1 MLTGLGVAATEMS
14 TEAQVVP
21 SKPVLEPGVA
31 LLRAR
36 ALRRIGGVVLL
47 ALAYYGS
54 AKLGQTLRYTA
65 SVSAIWPP
73 AGVGMAALYLWGL
86 RWWPGIFLGE
96 LWINVELLLDDSGIP
111 FWSIVGQQVGNMLE
125 IVLGALLLR
134 RLLGPRAALDRA
146 DQIAGMLFAL
156 ACGTAV
162 SAAIGTASMLG
173 GGVIDR
179 SEADTFFRTWW
190 LGDTAGALVAL
201 PLILTWAQDPRA
213 AWRKIRTWEG
223 GLLFAAVGVLAAIS
237 VSSDEPVTYMLFPA
251 LIWAALRFGPPGATL
266 AIAVAAG
273 VAIGFTAN
281 EVGPFFKQPIDH
293 RTLSTQLYIGVAAIT
308 TLFVSALVSERQ
320 RSLSALAEAK
330 RREGEGAIEERHR
343 IARDLHD
350 SVSQALFSTALQT
363 RTAERALAQEGS
375 IGTGM
380 LRASLTAISELTAD
394 AQREMRA
401 LLFELNGAGAEDG
414 LVSALSRHAAE
425 LTTPGE
431 LTVDVRGPA
440 KPLPLS
446 RAAEAQFLRIGSE
459 ALANVVKH
467 SAARR
472 ASVRVDATGSSV
484 AMEVRDDG
492 VGFDATAKHPGH
504 YGLESMR
511 SRAAELGALLTFEST
526 PGFGT
531 VVRVEMP
538 VSKQIPR
545 DR

>member
-1 MLTGLGVAATEMS
+1 MLTGLGVAATVMS
-14 TEAQVVP
+14 TEAQLAP
-21 SKPVLEPGVA
+21 SQPVLEPGVA
-31 LLRAR
+31 LLRTR
-36 ALRRIGGVVLL
+36 ALRRVGGVVLL
-47 ALAYYGS
+47 ALAYYGA

-111 FWSIVGQQVGNMLE
+111 FWSIVGQQAGNMLE

-190 LGDTAGALVAL
+190 LGDTAGALVVL

-213 AWRKIRTWEG
+213 AWLKIRTWEG
-223 GLLFAAVGVLAAIS
+223 GLLFATVGVLAVVS

-273 VAIGFTAN
+273 AAIGFTAN

-320 RSLSALAEAK
+320 RSLSELAEAK
-330 RREGEGAIEERHR
+330 RREGEGALEERHR

-363 RTAERALAQEGS
+363 RAAERALAQGGS
-375 IGTGM
+375 IGNGM
-380 LRASLTAISELTAD
+380 LRAALTAIGELTAD

-414 LVSALSRHAAE
+414 LVAALRRHAAD
-425 LTTPGE
+425 LTTRGE
-431 LTVDVRGPA
+431 LTIDVRGPA
-440 KPLPLS
+440 SPLPLS

-459 ALANVVKH
+459 ALSNVVKH

-472 ASVRVDATGSSV
+472 ASVRVDATRSSV

-511 SRAAELGALLTFEST
+511 SRAAELGAVLTFKTT

-531 VVRVEMP
+531 VIRVEIP
-538 VSKQIPR
+538 VSKRIAN

>member
-1 MLTGLGVAATEMS
+1 MLTGLGVAATVMS
-14 TEAQVVP
+14 TEAQLAP
-21 SKPVLEPGVA
+21 SQPVLEPGVA
-31 LLRAR
+31 LPRTR
-36 ALRRIGGVVLL
+36 ALRRVGGVVLL
-47 ALAYYGS
+47 ALAYYGA

-111 FWSIVGQQVGNMLE
+111 FWSIVGQQAGNMLE

-190 LGDTAGALVAL
+190 LGDTAGALVVL

-213 AWRKIRTWEG
+213 AWLKIRTWEG
-223 GLLFAAVGVLAAIS
+223 GLLFATVGVLAVVS

-273 VAIGFTAN
+273 AAIGFTAN

-320 RSLSALAEAK
+320 RSLSELAEAK
-330 RREGEGAIEERHR
+330 RREGEGALEERHR

-363 RTAERALAQEGS
+363 RAAERALAQGGS
-375 IGTGM
+375 IGNGM
-380 LRASLTAISELTAD
+380 LRAALTAIGELTAD

-414 LVSALSRHAAE
+414 LVAALRRHAAD
-425 LTTPGE
+425 LTTRGE
-431 LTVDVRGPA
+431 LTIDVRGPA
-440 KPLPLS
+440 SPLPLS

-459 ALANVVKH
+459 ALSNVVKH
-467 SAARR
+467 SATRR
-472 ASVRVDATGSSV
+472 ASVRVDATRSSV

-511 SRAAELGALLTFEST
+511 SRAAELGAVLTFKTT

-531 VVRVEMP
+531 VIRVEIP
-538 VSKQIPR
+538 VSKRIAN

>member
-1 MLTGLGVAATEMS
+1 MLTGLGVAVTEMS
-14 TEAQVVP
+14 TEAQLAT
-21 SKPVLEPGVA
+21 SQPVLEPGVA
-31 LLRAR
+31 VMRSR

-47 ALAYYGS
+47 ALAYYGA

-73 AGVGMAALYLWGL
+73 AGLGMAALYLWGF
-86 RWWPGIFLGE
+86 RWWPGVFLGE
-96 LWINVELLLDDSGIP
+96 LFINAELLLDDSGIP
-111 FWSIVGQQVGNMLE
+111 FWSIVGQQAGNMLE
-125 IVLGALLLR
+125 ILLGALLLR

-146 DQIAGMLFAL
+146 DQIAGMLVAL
-156 ACGTAV
+156 VCATAV
-162 SAAIGTASMLG
+162 SAAIGTLSMLG

-179 SEADTFFRTWW
+179 SDADTFFRTWW
-190 LGDTAGALVAL
+190 LGDTAGGLVAL

-223 GLLFAAVGVLAAIS
+223 GLLFATVGVLAVVS
-237 VSSDEPVTYMLFPA
+237 VSFDEPVTYMLFPA

-266 AIAVAAG
+266 AIAVAA
-273 VAIGFTAN
+273 VAAIGFTAN

-320 RSLSALAEAK
+320 RSQSELAEAK
-330 RREGEGAIEERHR
+330 RREGEGALEERHR

-350 SVSQALFSTALQT
+350 SVSQALFSMALQT
-363 RTAERALAQEGS
+363 RTAERALAQSGS
-375 IGTGM
+375 GDTGTLRVTLAAIG
-380 LRASLTAISELTAD
+380 ELTAD

-414 LVSALSRHAAE
+414 LVTALRRHAAD
-425 LTTPGE
+425 LTAPGE
-431 LTVDVRGPA
+431 LRIEVWGPSTQ
-440 KPLPLS
+440 LPLS

-467 SAARR
+467 SAARG
-472 ASVRVDATGSSV
+472 ASVRVDV
-484 AMEVRDDG
+484 APDAVSMEIRDDG
-492 VGFDATAKHPGH
+492 VGFDSTAQHPGH

-511 SRAAELGALLTFEST
+511 SRAEELGALLTLRST
-526 PGFGT
+526 PGAGT
-531 VVRVEMP
+531 IVRVEIP
-538 VSKQIPR
+538 VSKPVAC
-545 DR
+545 DG